1 MAKKKVFQEEPYDI
15 FARAPTPVQSEDRA
29 SQTVLLL
36 HPAASE
42 QPSYTPPPSPQSTI
56 NLQSS
61 SSVKASPTG
70 PKDDALTMRI
80 IDEPRV
86 RHTLEL
92 ESAEQE
98 REYQAFE
105 ARLRQRFGS
114 GVTFSVLGRALFTA
128 LLRAEGQVFKAGD
141 KVTVPAVSDRKNP
154 EKAAEYQELW
164 NRIITNALA
173 AAAPIPKDMRSN

>member
-1 MAKKKVFQEEPYDI
+1 MAKKKIFQEEPYDI
-15 FARAPTPVQSEDRA
+15 FARTTTAAQIEDGT
-29 SQTVLLL
+29 SQTVVLLRSNS
-36 HPAASE
+36 SE
-42 QPSYTPPPSPQSTI
+42 QPNNSLSPS
-56 NLQSS
+56 LQGQIEGRSS
-61 SSVKASPTG
+61 QLKPTYIG
-70 PKDDALTMRI
+70 HNDDAVTMRI

-128 LLRAEGQVFKAGD
+128 LLRAEVQVFKAGE
-141 KVTVPAVSDRKNP
+141 KTSVPATSDRKNP

-164 NRIITNALA
+164 NRILTNALA
-173 AAAPIPKDMRSN
+173 AAAPIPKDLRSN